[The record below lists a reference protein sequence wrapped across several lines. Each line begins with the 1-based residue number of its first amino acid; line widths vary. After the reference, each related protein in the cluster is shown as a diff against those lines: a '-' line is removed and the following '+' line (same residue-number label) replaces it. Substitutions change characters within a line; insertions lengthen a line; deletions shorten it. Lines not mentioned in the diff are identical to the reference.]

1 MIDSTCQLVLGSTIQ
16 QNEVWF
22 ILSFIRSEFFLFLGA
37 ALIYAAVNTPI
48 NRNFVLFDRNKTL
61 TIGFCIIILVMIA
74 LPTKVYRYM
83 FFHEHPVIYM
93 LSK

>member
-1 MIDSTCQLVLGSTIQ
+1 MYESTCQLVLGSTIQ

-37 ALIYAAVNTPI
+37 ALVYAAVNTPI
-48 NRNFVLFDRNKTL
+48 SRKFVLFDRTKTL
-61 TIGFCIIILVMIA
+61 TIGFCIIIIVLIA
-74 LPTKVYRYM
+74 LPTKIYRYM
-83 FFHEHPVIYM
+83 FFHDHPVIYM